1 MSRSPWSSAWS
12 LLRGSRAPDTD
23 TESITAL
30 DTAADTGVRQVSVR
44 VGARSLRTELGWVA
58 TFAVV
63 GYPAAVSLA
72 WLDPLL
78 NHPGQLDVSVYI
90 DPVDPT
96 TAATR
101 LRRRL
106 AHLEAGRRHAESHGR
121 LADPLVDAAAEDAEE
136 LAAQLARGEGKLYR
150 FGLYLAVHAP
160 DPDTLADE
168 VAAVRALAAS
178 LLLDARPASYQQL
191 AGWLSCLPV
200 GLDGLRMHRT
210 MDTAAV
216 SAAMPFTSPDLPAP
230 DPADPG
236 ALPGVLYGHNVSSS
250 GLVFW
255 DRWAADN
262 ANAVV
267 FGQSGAGKS
276 YLLKASDVL
285 RQAYQGVE
293 VVVIDPEHE
302 YTRITH
308 ALGGHLISLGAPNT
322 QLNPFELPIHQ
333 REGTGRWFAPADALH
348 VRALFLITFLTV
360 LIGTEPE
367 PDERVLLDEAIHT
380 TYAHAGITDDDPD
393 SWTQPAPVLAD
404 LTEALAKMSDPAGPR
419 WAARIRPHTRAGLF
433 AGPSTATPAGHLVSF
448 SLRELPR
455 ETRPVATLI
464 VLDLIWRR
472 LNTAHRRPT
481 LVVIDE
487 AWQLMQLPAGA
498 EFVARTAKAIRKRN
512 GALTLS
518 TQDTA
523 DLLSSQLGHIVVANA
538 ATKILLHQ
546 DHTSIDDVTRVFGL
560 SDGER
565 ELLLRARPGEGL
577 LISGEHRVAF
587 RGIASPTEHELCKAD
602 RTFLADLDEHQ
613 TGLIQLPGPPL
624 STSDER

>member
-1 MSRSPWSSAWS
+1 MSRSLWSSAWS
-12 LLRGSRAPDTD
+12 LLRGSRATAHPDTEPG
-23 TESITAL
+23 TGG
-30 DTAADTGVRQVSVR
+30 DTGMRQVSAR
-44 VGARSLRTELGWVA
+44 VGARSLRTGSGWVA
-58 TFAVV
+58 GFAVV

-78 NHPGQLDVSVYI
+78 NHPGHLDVSVYI
-90 DPVDPT
+90 DPLDPT

-121 LADPLVDAAAEDAEE
+121 LADPLVDAAAEDAED

-191 AGWLSCLPV
+191 AGWVSCLPV

-216 SAAMPFTSPDLPAP
+216 SAAMPFTSPDLPSP

-255 DRWAADN
+255 DRWAVDN

-276 YLLKASDVL
+276 YLLKACDVL
-285 RQAYQGVE
+285 RQAYRGVE

-302 YTRITH
+302 YTRLTH
-308 ALGGHLISLGAPNT
+308 ALGGHLVALGAPDT
-322 QLNPFELPIHQ
+322 HLNPFELPIHE
-333 REGTGRWFAPADALH
+333 REGTGRWFAPADAPH
-348 VRALFLITFLTV
+348 RRALFLITFLTV

-367 PDERVLLDEAIHT
+367 PDERVVLDEAIHA
-380 TYAHAGITDDDPD
+380 TYARAGITDDPD
-393 SWTQPAPVLAD
+393 SWAQPAPVLAD
-404 LTEALAKMSDPAGPR
+404 LADVLAEMADPIGPR

-448 SLRELPR
+448 SLRELP
-455 ETRPVATLI
+455 EQTRPVATLI

-472 LNTAHRRPT
+472 LNTAHQRPT

-523 DLLSSQLGHIVVANA
+523 DLLGSQLGHIVVANA

-602 RTFLADLDEHQ
+602 RTFLTDLDEHQ
-613 TGLIQLPGPPL
+613 TGLVELPSPGPRPPA
-624 STSDER
+624 SDAR